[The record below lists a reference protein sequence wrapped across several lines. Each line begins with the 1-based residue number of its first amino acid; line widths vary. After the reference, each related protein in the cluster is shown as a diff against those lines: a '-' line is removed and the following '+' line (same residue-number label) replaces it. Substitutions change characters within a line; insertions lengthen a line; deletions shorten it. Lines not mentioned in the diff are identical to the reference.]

1 MRAIWPPQI
10 QAALKSE
17 LQATVVPAMARIVT
31 HSMEHNLLKPV
42 KLELQK
48 ALTTQLM
55 PKLETKLEKL
65 VTTTVAAQMAP
76 LLPALG
82 QQVATEMHG
91 AMTADKLRAPVT
103 DSFRQ
108 CFQEMLIPAFQAAT
122 QKMFVQ
128 IDNTLQ
134 KTLGSIDA
142 ASRAHP
148 SMSVMDEHTATLAQ
162 VTEQLAQISLA
173 LGQLTRQVAALQTSL
188 PTAAAPLPTATA
200 REPIAPNPTEE
211 IQDLVRDG
219 KYEAAFT
226 QVMRRLGRPT
236 PPTPLVLTWGLRR

>member
-17 LQATVVPAMARIVT
+17 LQATVVPAMARIVM
-31 HSMEHNLLKPV
+31 HSMENNLLKPV

-188 PTAAAPLPTATA
+188 PTAAAPLPAATA

-226 QVMRRLGRPT
+226 QVMRRLGAPHPQ
-236 PPTPLVLTWGLRR
+236 PPLS

>member
-1 MRAIWPPQI
+1 
-10 QAALKSE
+10 
-17 LQATVVPAMARIVT
+17 
-31 HSMEHNLLKPV
+31 
-42 KLELQK
+42 
-48 ALTTQLM
+48 
-55 PKLETKLEKL
+55 
-65 VTTTVAAQMAP
+65 
-76 LLPALG
+76 
-82 QQVATEMHG
+82 
-91 AMTADKLRAPVT
+91 
-103 DSFRQ
+103 
-108 CFQEMLIPAFQAAT
+108 
-122 QKMFVQ
+122 
-128 IDNTLQ
+128 
-134 KTLGSIDA
+134 
-142 ASRAHP
+142 
-148 SMSVMDEHTATLAQ
+148 MSVMDEHTATLAQ